1 MGLQP
6 SMRKKLFQFSDLE
19 IWEEAGRYFAIYDA
33 GAHVVQMRKDEISLA
48 EANSASAGEADAA
61 SMLIALQARLIA
73 NGINPY
79 VSNFKE

>member
-1 MGLQP
+1 M
-6 SMRKKLFQFSDLE
+6 SKKLFQISGLE

-33 GAHVVQMRKDEISLA
+33 GAHVVQMRKDEISRE
-48 EANSASAGEADAA
+48 EASAASAGEAAA
-61 SMLIALQARLIA
+61 VEMLIALQARLIA